1 MRKPRVKPEK
11 ALRSQSLCK
20 AKLND
25 AAVGKTNEPVSS
37 DATGGKEYHI
47 LSLSGG
53 KDSTALAFFIK
64 ENMPDIFKKMEMV
77 FCDTECE
84 LPETY
89 EYLNKIEVF
98 LGKKIHK
105 IQTGRNFDH
114 LFSIYRNLP
123 APHRRW
129 CTIEMK
135 TKPFRKYIFDL
146 INERGEGI
154 INLYVGIRGD
164 EAHRAKPSNYQGDF
178 IKQIYPFVENCIN
191 KKDVENIL
199 NNAGI
204 GFPEYYKWSGR
215 SGCYFCFYQP
225 KISWVRLSENYP
237 ELFKKAMDYEIDD
250 GVNKIGWNMDMLLR
264 ELILPE
270 SVEQIKAKH
279 ELLQEK
285 KKSRSKTATKLV
297 NIFSDDEVFEEDCA
311 ENGCIFCHL

>member
-1 MRKPRVKPEK
+1 M
-11 ALRSQSLCK
+11 
-20 AKLND
+20 
-25 AAVGKTNEPVSS
+25 
-37 DATGGKEYHI
+37 KEYHI

-64 ENMPDIFKKMEMV
+64 DNMPEVFEKLELV

-89 EYLNKIEVF
+89 DYLNKIEVF
-98 LGKKIHK
+98 LNKKIFK
-105 IQTGRNFDH
+105 VQTGRNFDH
-114 LFSIYRNLP
+114 LFSIYNNLP

-135 TKPFRKYIFDL
+135 TKPFRKYIYDL
-146 INERGEGI
+146 FKERGEGI

-164 EAHRAKPSNYQGDF
+164 EAHRAKPSNYAGDS
-178 IKQIYPFVENCIN
+178 IRQLYPFVEHCIN
-191 KKDVENIL
+191 KQDVTNIL

-204 GFPEYYKWSGR
+204 GFPKYYKWSGR

-225 KISWVRLSENYP
+225 KISWVRLYENYP

-270 SVEQIKAKH
+270 NIKKIKEHH
-279 ELLQEK
+279 EKLQLKKSMQK
-285 KKSRSKTATKLV
+285 KKSDKLI
-297 NIFSDDEVFEEDCA
+297 NIFTDDEIYEEECE
-311 ENGCIFCHL
+311 ENSCIFCHL